1 MSNQKVK
8 KLLKNLEERI
18 ERVQSSD
25 EFKEYLQFFSKFHDY
40 SYRNILLIKMQ
51 KPDARFVAGYKQWK
65 DKFDRHV
72 KKGEEGI
79 MILAPY
85 KYNKEVIEVQKEI
98 IEGEVMEK
106 EVIKEKEFINFR
118 PVYVFDISQ
127 TEGEPVP
134 DWKIEVED
142 SNRKILKPLVSYAKR
157 EDIEVEFKRLREGL
171 KGYSEG
177 GKVVLGERLNDTEKA
192 VTLCHEIAHE
202 KLHNNSHDNDKL
214 TKEIVEMEAEAVSF
228 LVSDYFNID
237 NPSGKY
243 LALYKKSYD
252 LMESFKRISKI
263 SSNII
268 DFIEEKEFSLKL

>member
-1 MSNQKVK
+1 
-8 KLLKNLEERI
+8 
-18 ERVQSSD
+18 
-25 EFKEYLQFFSKFHDY
+25 
-40 SYRNILLIKMQ
+40 
-51 KPDARFVAGYKQWK
+51 
-65 DKFDRHV
+65 
-72 KKGEEGI
+72 

-85 KYNKEVIEVQKEI
+85 KYTKEVIETEKKI
-98 IEGEVMEK
+98 LEGEMVEK

-142 SNRKILKPLVSYAKR
+142 SNRKILNPLVSYAKG
-157 EDIEVEFKRLREGL
+157 EDIRVEFKRLREGL

-177 GKVVLGERLNDTEKA
+177 GKIVLGERLNNTEKA

-202 KLHNNSHDNDKL
+202 KLHNDSRDNDKL

-252 LMESFKRISKI
+252 LMESFKRINRTSTE
-263 SSNII
+263 II
-268 DFIEEKEFSLKL
+268 DFIKG